1 MANCL
6 VILVIIVIAQ
16 PIAKLALA
24 SSIDHPIIS
33 IALKQ
38 EHIDK
43 ANAAIQLQRQQEDDR
58 KREQQIAHRNSI
70 EAAMKAVAAKI
81 ISSLEHAIGS
91 ASNEQLLEALSSAD
105 SAIESQRLLAGE
117 HRVVALRADAHS
129 RLVASAENDIA
140 IAIADGNMFK
150 LEAAISAGR
159 IVPPPLVDSLQK
171 SIANAVRSTSYLAL
185 RRAKPNYTTWT
196 CEEVIVAFVA
206 VSHLKELAADSIDAA
221 IQYFRTETIDG
232 LMLAVVASDN
242 ETMQKLAPSAVRRT
256 RLAHTLDEIISPSG
270 PKLSV
275 TAPPPANEAHDATVF
290 GPSWPPPSDDEHEAD
305 VGIAASQ
312 SAKSG
317 AELQVPTDETGGG
330 ASLAPSSDGSLLNL
344 ADRLVDA
351 DASHVD
357 DGLSAI
363 TGIAA
368 APLLSLTEAA
378 QQCSVKGTLA
388 NVKVAVKFASTKIN
402 HGLGGDLSADEIAAI
417 HLYTQASDFYRTLNR
432 CLRNRDRD
440 LVKPFFS
447 YLRLLLGGLRKLP
460 KRTRTVYRGVKR
472 DLSATFK
479 QGDEPVWWSVS
490 STSSSMAVLN
500 SNDFCGQSGTRTVFV
515 VQATHARDIAA
526 FSAFASEEELIL
538 LPGAQLLVRAVVPMG
553 GGLHLVQMDETDG
566 PLSLLEFEDE

>member
-1 MANCL
+1 L
-6 VILVIIVIAQ
+6 E
-16 PIAKLALA
+16 AKLALVL
-24 SSIDHPIIS
+24 SSDHPILSIS
-33 IALKQ
+33 LKQ

-58 KREQQIAHRNSI
+58 RREQQIAQRSSI
-70 EAAMKAVAAKI
+70 EAAMKTVAAKI
-81 ISSLEHAIGS
+81 ITSLEHAIGS
-91 ASNEQLLEALSSAD
+91 ASNEQLLEAVCSAD
-105 SAIESQRLLAGE
+105 RAIESQRLLAGE
-117 HRVVALRADAHS
+117 QRVVALRADAHA
-129 RLVASAENDIA
+129 RLVASAEKDIVT
-140 IAIADGNMFK
+140 AIADGDVFK
-150 LEAAISAGR
+150 LEASIAAGR
-159 IVPPPLVDSLQK
+159 IVPPPMVESLQK

-185 RRAKPNYTTWT
+185 RRAKPNHTTWT
-196 CEEVIVAFVA
+196 GEEVIVAFVA

-232 LMLAVVASDN
+232 RMLAVVASDN

-256 RLAHTLDEIISPSG
+256 RLAQTLDEIISLSG
-270 PKLSV
+270 PNLSA
-275 TAPPPANEAHDATVF
+275 TAPPPANGANVAADTSATVF
-290 GPSWPPPSDDEHEAD
+290 GPSWPPPSVDEHDAD
-305 VGIAASQ
+305 FGVATNQGAT
-312 SAKSG
+312 SG
-317 AELQVPTDETGGG
+317 AELQGPTDETGGG
-330 ASLAPSSDGSLLNL
+330 VALAPSSDGSVLNL
-344 ADRLVDA
+344 ADRLVDT

-363 TGIAA
+363 TGIAF
-368 APLLSLTEAA
+368 APLLNLTEAA
-378 QQCSVKGTLA
+378 QLCGVKGTLA
-388 NVKVAVKFASTKIN
+388 NIKVAVKFASTKIN
-402 HGLGGDLSADEIAAI
+402 RGQGGDLSADEIAAI

-440 LVKPFFS
+440 LVKPFFP

-500 SNDFCGQSGTRTVFV
+500 SNEFCGQSGARTVFV
-515 VQATHARDIAA
+515 VQAAHARDIAA

-538 LPGAQLLVRAVVPMG
+538 LPGAQLLVKAVVPMG